1 MEVTTMRFIDGWIGT
16 PICALLTAVRK
27 VTDPFRHRAVDPPR
41 RILVV
46 KLAEQGATVVAY
58 SALKRAIEMVGPGNV
73 FFLVFAENRFII
85 DQLNLIPAGNV
96 IELRTDR
103 GLPALASDIFR
114 ALARCWK
121 EKLDTSVDFEY
132 YARASAILSYLSG
145 ASRRVGFHSF
155 AGEASYRG
163 DLMTHRLVFNPFLHA
178 GQIFRFLVEAIAVPA
193 ETLPAMDTPRWA
205 DEQPPMIEPT
215 AAEIKE
221 VDAIVRRVTG
231 RETRPPLIL
240 LNANTGD
247 LLPLRRWPR
256 ERYIELAGRLLEHYP
271 QAFVGLTG
279 SPSEAAG
286 AQELVDR
293 IGSDRCVNF
302 GGTTTLRQLLILYF
316 LSEVMV
322 TNDSGP
328 AHYSAL
334 TPIDVITLFGPETP
348 AAFGSLSPRSHLFWA
363 GLPCSPC
370 INAFNDRWSP
380 CRNNLCMQALSVDE
394 VFRRVCQVFDERQ
407 ERSAGTTTAS
417 F

>member
-1 MEVTTMRFIDGWIGT
+1 MRRIDGWIGT
-16 PICALLTAVRK
+16 PICALLTVLRRI
-27 VTDPFRHRAVDPPR
+27 TDPLRRKGPEKAK

-58 SALKRAIEMVGPGNV
+58 SALRRATEMVGPENV
-73 FFLVFAENRFII
+73 FFAVFSENRFII
-85 DQLNLIPAGNV
+85 DQLNLIPAANI
-96 IELRTDR
+96 IEIRTHK
-103 GLPALASDIFR
+103 GLFTLAFDLLR
-114 ALARCWK
+114 ALIRCWR
-121 EKLDTSVDFEY
+121 EGLDTSVDFEY
-132 YARASAILSYLSG
+132 YARASAIVSYLSG
-145 ASRRVGFHSF
+145 ARRRVGFHSF

-178 GQIFRFLVEAIAVPA
+178 GQIFRFLVEAIDVPP
-193 ETLPAMDTPRWA
+193 ETLPAMNTRRWK

-215 AAEIKE
+215 EEETEE
-221 VDAIVRRVTG
+221 VRAIVSQVTG
-231 RETRPPLIL
+231 RKAPRLVL

-247 LLPLRRWPR
+247 LLPLRRWQR
-256 ERYIELAGRLLEHYP
+256 SRYVELAHKILGHYP
-271 QAFVGLTG
+271 EVVIGLTG

-286 AQELVDR
+286 AQELVDA

-302 GGTTTLRQLLILYF
+302 GGTTTLRQLLVLYF
-316 LSEVMV
+316 LAELMV

-334 TPIDVITLFGPETP
+334 SPIDVITLFGPETP

-380 CRNNLCMQALSVDE
+380 CQDNLCMQGISVYAVFAKVCE
-394 VFRRVCQVFDERQ
+394 VFDSRMRDAQVT
-407 ERSAGTTTAS
+407 SST
-417 F
+417 

>member
-1 MEVTTMRFIDGWIGT
+1 MEVTTMRRIDGWIGT
-16 PICALLTAVRK
+16 PICALLTVVRRL
-27 VTDPFRHRAVDPPR
+27 TDPFRRPMPDRPR

-58 SALKRAIEMVGPGNV
+58 SALRRATEMVGSENV
-73 FFLVFAENRFII
+73 FFIVFAENRFII
-85 DQLNLIPAGNV
+85 DQLDLIPPGNV
-96 IELRTDR
+96 LEIRTDK
-103 GLPALASDIFR
+103 GLFTLALDLLR
-114 ALARCWK
+114 ALGRCWR

-132 YARASAILSYLSG
+132 YARASAIVSYLSG
-145 ASRRVGFHSF
+145 AQRRVGFHSF

-178 GQIFRFLVEAIAVPA
+178 GQIFRFLIEAIAVAPQ
-193 ETLPAMDTPRWA
+193 TLPAMDTPRWE
-205 DEQPPMIEPT
+205 DEQPPLIEP
-215 AAEIKE
+215 ADEEIAEVE
-221 VDAIVRRVTG
+221 AIVSRVTG
-231 RETRPPLIL
+231 REDKPRIIL

-256 ERYIELAGRLLEHYP
+256 ERYIDLARRLLERFP
-271 QAFVGLTG
+271 EVVIGLTG

-286 AQELVDR
+286 AQELVDAV
-293 IGSDRCVNF
+293 GSDRCVNF

-316 LSEVMV
+316 LAEVMV

-363 GLPCSPC
+363 ALPCSPC

-380 CRNNLCMQALSVDE
+380 CRNNLCMQAITVD
-394 VFRRVCQVFDERQ
+394 QVFDKVCEVFEARTD
-407 ERSAGTTTAS
+407 ATALPVG
-417 F
+417 

>member
-1 MEVTTMRFIDGWIGT
+1 MEVTTMRRIDGWIGT
-16 PICALLTAVRK
+16 PICALLTVVRK
-27 VTDPFRHRAVDPPR
+27 LSDPFRRQPPESPR
-41 RILVV
+41 RILIV

-58 SALKRAIEMVGPGNV
+58 SALRRATEMVGKENV
-73 FFLVFAENRFII
+73 FFAVFAENRFII
-85 DQLNLIPAGNV
+85 DQLGLIPTENV
-96 IELRTDR
+96 IEIRTGKGVFTLSGD
-103 GLPALASDIFR
+103 LWR
-114 ALARCWK
+114 ALRRFRR
-121 EKLDTSVDFEY
+121 ERLDTSIDFEY
-132 YARASAILSYLSG
+132 YARASALISYLSG

-178 GQIFRFLVEAIAVPA
+178 GQIFRFLVEAAAVPA
-193 ETLPAMDTPRWA
+193 DSLPAMDTPRWK
-205 DEQPPMIEPT
+205 DEQPPMIQPT
-215 AAEIKE
+215 PAE
-221 VDAIVRRVTG
+221 VDEVGAIVRRVTG
-231 RETRPPLIL
+231 SEQEPRLIL

-247 LLPLRRWPR
+247 LLPLRRWSR
-256 ERYIELAGRLLEHYP
+256 NRYVELASRLLTHYP
-271 QAFVGLTG
+271 EAYVGLTG

-286 AQELVDR
+286 AQELVDA

-348 AAFGSLSPRSHLFWA
+348 AAFGSLSTRSHLFWA

-380 CRNNLCMQALSVDE
+380 CQNNLCMQRITVDE
-394 VFRRVCQVFDERQ
+394 VFARVCEVYDGRLA
-407 ERSAGTTTAS
+407 RAGVATS
-417 F
+417 S

>member
-1 MEVTTMRFIDGWIGT
+1 MEVTTMRRIDGWIGT
-16 PICALLTAVRK
+16 PICALLTVVRRIS
-27 VTDPFRHRAVDPPR
+27 DPFRRQAPDRPK
-41 RILVV
+41 RILIV

-58 SALKRAIEMVGPGNV
+58 SALRRATEMVGRENV
-73 FFLVFAENRFII
+73 FFAVFAENRFIV
-85 DQLNLIPAGNV
+85 DQLDLIPAENV
-96 IELRTDR
+96 VEIRTNA
-103 GLPALASDIFR
+103 GIFTLATDLWR
-114 ALARCWK
+114 ALRRFWR
-121 EKLDTSVDFEY
+121 EHLDTSVDFEY
-132 YARASAILSYLSG
+132 YARASAIISYLSG

-178 GQIFRFLVEAIAVPA
+178 GQIFRFLVEAADVPA
-193 ETLPAMDTPRWA
+193 KSLPAMDTPRWEDA
-205 DEQPPMIEPT
+205 QPPMIQPT
-215 AAEIKE
+215 PQEIQE
-221 VDAIVRRVTG
+221 VEEIVRRVTG
-231 RETRPPLIL
+231 SAEAPRLIL

-256 ERYIELAGRLLEHYP
+256 DRYVELARRLLDQYP
-271 QAFVGLTG
+271 DVYVGLTG
-279 SPSEAAG
+279 SPGEAAG
-286 AQELVDR
+286 AQELVDAVN
-293 IGSDRCVNF
+293 SDRCVNF

-334 TPIDVITLFGPETP
+334 APIDVITLFGPETP

-380 CRNNLCMQALSVDE
+380 CQDNLCMQRITVDE
-394 VFRRVCQVFDERQ
+394 VFARACEVFDERLA
-407 ERSAGTTTAS
+407 RAATSASG
-417 F
+417 

>member
-1 MEVTTMRFIDGWIGT
+1 MRRIDGWIGT
-16 PICALLTAVRK
+16 PICALLTVVRRL
-27 VTDPFRHRAVDPPR
+27 TDPFRRKAPAEAK

-58 SALKRAIEMVGPGNV
+58 SALRRATEMVGADNV
-73 FFLVFAENRFII
+73 FFVVFAENRFII
-85 DQLNLIPAGNV
+85 DQLNLIPPGNV
-96 IELRTDR
+96 IEIRTNKGLVTLAFDLLGALR
-103 GLPALASDIFR
+103 
-114 ALARCWK
+114 RCWR
-121 EKLDTSVDFEY
+121 ENLDTSVDFEY
-132 YARASAILSYLSG
+132 YARASAIVSYLSG
-145 ASRRVGFHSF
+145 ATRRVGFHSF

-178 GQIFRFLVEAIAVPA
+178 GQIFRFLVEAIAVPPA
-193 ETLPAMDTPRWA
+193 QLPAMDTPRWP
-205 DEQPPMIEPT
+205 DEQPPMIQP
-215 AAEIKE
+215 AAEE
-221 VDAIVRRVTG
+221 MVTVREIIARVTG
-231 RETRPPLIL
+231 RDDEPPIIL

-256 ERYIELAGRLLEHYP
+256 DRYVDLARQLLDRFP
-271 QAFVGLTG
+271 QAVIGLTG

-286 AQELVDR
+286 AQELVDAV
-293 IGSDRCVNF
+293 GSERCVNF

-316 LSEVMV
+316 LAEVMV

-334 TPIDVITLFGPETP
+334 APIDVITLFGPETP

-380 CRNNLCMQALSVDE
+380 CQDNLCMQRVTVDE
-394 VFRRVCQVFDERQ
+394 VFEKACEVFEARTAT
-407 ERSAGTTTAS
+407 SADATS
-417 F
+417 

>member
-1 MEVTTMRFIDGWIGT
+1 MEVTTMRRIDGWVGT
-16 PICALLTAVRK
+16 PICALLTVVRK
-27 VTDPFRHRAVDPPR
+27 LTDPFRRRVPAGPQ

-58 SALKRAIEMVGPGNV
+58 SALRRATEMVGAENV
-73 FFLVFAENRFII
+73 FFIVFAENRFIM
-85 DQLNLIPAGNV
+85 DQLALIPPENV
-96 IELRTDR
+96 IAIRTNK
-103 GLPALASDIFR
+103 GLLTLAIDLLR
-114 ALARCWK
+114 ALAHCHR

-132 YARASAILSYLSG
+132 YARASAIVSYLSG
-145 ASRRVGFHSF
+145 ARRRVGFHSF

-178 GQIFRFLVEAIAVPA
+178 GQIFRMLVEAIEVPP
-193 ETLPAMDTPRWA
+193 EVLPAMDMERWK
-205 DEQPPMIEPT
+205 DEQPPMIQPSDDERR
-215 AAEIKE
+215 E
-221 VDAIVRRVTG
+221 VEAIVEQVTG
-231 RETRPPLIL
+231 RQRPRIVL

-256 ERYIELAGRLLEHYP
+256 DRYVDLARRILDRYP
-271 QAFVGLTG
+271 EVVVGLTG

-286 AQELVDR
+286 AQRLVDA
-293 IGSDRCVNF
+293 IDSERCVNF
-302 GGTTTLRQLLILYF
+302 GGTTTLRQLLVLYF

-334 TPIDVITLFGPETP
+334 APIDVVTLFGPETP

-380 CRNNLCMQALSVDE
+380 CRDNLCMQELSADE
-394 VFRRVCQVFDERQ
+394 VFAKVCEVYDGRLERTVT
-407 ERSAGTTTAS
+407 SSG
-417 F
+417 

>member
-1 MEVTTMRFIDGWIGT
+1 MEVTTMRRIDGWVGT
-16 PICALLTAVRK
+16 PICALLTLLRRL
-27 VTDPFRHRAVDPPR
+27 TDPFRRPMRKTAG
-41 RILVV
+41 RILIV

-58 SALKRAIEMVGPGNV
+58 SALKRATEMVGPENV
-73 FFLVFAENRFII
+73 YFLVFAENRFIV
-85 DQLNLIPAGNV
+85 DQLELIPTDNV
-96 IELRTDR
+96 IELRTDK
-103 GLPALASDIFR
+103 GFATLTADIFR
-114 ALARCWK
+114 ALRRCWR

-132 YARASAILSYLSG
+132 YARASAILSFMSG

-163 DLMTHRLVFNPFLHA
+163 DLMTHKLVFNPFLHA

-193 ETLPAMDTPRWA
+193 ATLPAMDCARWP
-205 DEQPPMIEPT
+205 DEQPPMIVPSQ
-215 AAEIKE
+215 AEMTE
-221 VDAIVRRVTG
+221 VRTIVCKVTG
-231 RETRPPLIL
+231 REAPPRIIL

-256 ERYIELAGRLLEHYP
+256 DRYIELARRLLDRYP
-271 QAFVGLTG
+271 DVFIGFTG
-279 SPSEAAG
+279 SPAEAAG
-286 AQELVDR
+286 AQELVDK

-316 LSEVMV
+316 FCEVMI

-334 TPIDVITLFGPETP
+334 SPIDVLTLFGPETP

-380 CRNNLCMQALSVDE
+380 CRDNLCMQRLTVDD
-394 VFRRVCQVFDERQ
+394 VFAEASNIYERRIGNHPDR
-407 ERSAGTTTAS
+407 
-417 F
+417 

>member
-1 MEVTTMRFIDGWIGT
+1 MEVTTMRRIDGWIGT
-16 PICALLTAVRK
+16 PICALLTVLRRI
-27 VTDPFRHRAVDPPR
+27 TDPLRRKGPEKAK

-58 SALKRAIEMVGPGNV
+58 SALRRATEMVGPENV
-73 FFLVFAENRFII
+73 FFAVFSENRFIV
-85 DQLNLIPAGNV
+85 DQLNLIPAANI
-96 IELRTDR
+96 IEIRTHK
-103 GLPALASDIFR
+103 GLFTLAFDLLR
-114 ALARCWK
+114 ALIRCWR
-121 EKLDTSVDFEY
+121 EGPDTSVDFEY
-132 YARASAILSYLSG
+132 YARASAIVSYLSG
-145 ASRRVGFHSF
+145 ARRRVGFHSF

-178 GQIFRFLVEAIAVPA
+178 GQIFRFLVEAIDVPP
-193 ETLPAMDTPRWA
+193 ETLPAMNTRRWK

-215 AAEIKE
+215 EEEIEE
-221 VDAIVRRVTG
+221 VRAIVSQVTG
-231 RETRPPLIL
+231 RKAPRLVL

-247 LLPLRRWPR
+247 LLPLRRWQR
-256 ERYIELAGRLLEHYP
+256 SRYVELAHKILGHYP
-271 QAFVGLTG
+271 EVVIGLTG

-286 AQELVDR
+286 AQELVDA

-302 GGTTTLRQLLILYF
+302 GGTTTLRQLLVLYF
-316 LSEVMV
+316 LAELMV

-334 TPIDVITLFGPETP
+334 SPIDVITLFGPETP

-380 CRNNLCMQALSVDE
+380 CQDNLCMQGISVYAVFAKVCE
-394 VFRRVCQVFDERQ
+394 VFDSRMRDAQVT
-407 ERSAGTTTAS
+407 SST
-417 F
+417 

>member
-1 MEVTTMRFIDGWIGT
+1 MEVTTMRRIDGWVGT
-16 PICALLTAVRK
+16 PICALLTGLRK
-27 VTDPFRHRAVDPPR
+27 ITDPFRRQMPEVSQ

-58 SALKRAIEMVGPGNV
+58 SALKRAIEMVGAENV
-73 FFLVFAENRFII
+73 FFVVFAENRFII
-85 DQLNLIPAGNV
+85 DQLELIPRDNV
-96 IELRTDR
+96 IALRADK
-103 GLPALASDIFR
+103 GILALAMDICR
-114 ALARCWK
+114 ALGRFWE
-121 EKLDTSVDFEY
+121 EKVDTSVDFEY
-132 YARASAILSYLSG
+132 YARASAILSFMSG

-178 GQIFRFLVEAIAVPA
+178 GQIFRFLVEAIAVSPT
-193 ETLPAMDTPRWA
+193 TLPAMDTPRWE
-205 DEQPPMIEPT
+205 DEQPPLIEPT
-215 AAEIKE
+215 ASELEEVKEI
-221 VDAIVRRVTG
+221 VDQVTG
-231 RETRPPLIL
+231 SETKPPLIL

-256 ERYIELAGRLLEHYP
+256 DRYVELARRLLGRYP
-271 QAFVGLTG
+271 DIYIGLTG

-286 AQELVDR
+286 AQELVDQ

-316 LSEVMV
+316 LAEVMV

-334 TPIDVITLFGPETP
+334 APIDVITLFGPETP
-348 AAFGSLSPRSHLFWA
+348 ASFGSLSPRSHLFWA

-380 CRNNLCMQALSVDE
+380 CQNNLCMQGITVDE
-394 VFRRVCQVFDERQ
+394 VFGRVCRVYDR
-407 ERSAGTTTAS
+407 RRAS
-417 F
+417 

>member
-1 MEVTTMRFIDGWIGT
+1 MRRIDGWVGT
-16 PICALLTAVRK
+16 PICALLTLVRRL
-27 VTDPFRHRAVDPPR
+27 TDPFRRKMPEKAE
-41 RILVV
+41 RILIV

-58 SALKRAIEMVGPGNV
+58 SALRRATEMVGAENV
-73 FFLVFAENRFII
+73 FFVVFAENRFII
-85 DQLNLIPAGNV
+85 DQLQLIPPANV
-96 IELRTDR
+96 IEIRTDK
-103 GLPALASDIFR
+103 GLFTLAMDLGR
-114 ALARCWK
+114 ALARCWR
-121 EKLDTSVDFEY
+121 ENLDTSVDFEY
-132 YARASAILSYLSG
+132 YARASAIVSYLSG

-178 GQIFRFLVEAIAVPA
+178 GQIFRLLVEAIDVSP
-193 ETLPAMDTPRWA
+193 ETLPAMDTQRWD
-205 DEQPPMIEPT
+205 DEQPPLLQPT
-215 AAEIKE
+215 EQEMNDVA
-221 VDAIVRRVTG
+221 AIVSRVTG
-231 RETRPPLIL
+231 RVDSPRIIL

-256 ERYIELAGRLLEHYP
+256 DRYVELARKLLDHYP
-271 QAFVGLTG
+271 KMVIGLTG

-286 AQELVDR
+286 AQELVDA
-293 IGSDRCVNF
+293 IDSDRCVNF

-316 LSEVMV
+316 QAEVMV

-334 TPIDVITLFGPETP
+334 SPIDVVTLFGPETP

-380 CRNNLCMQALSVDE
+380 CQDNLCMQRISVDD
-394 VFRRVCQVFDERQ
+394 VFGRVCEVFDER
-407 ERSAGTTTAS
+407 GTESESTVPS
-417 F
+417 

>member
-1 MEVTTMRFIDGWIGT
+1 MEVTTMRRIDGWIGT
-16 PICALLTAVRK
+16 PICALLTLVRRLS
-27 VTDPFRHRAVDPPR
+27 DPFRRRMPARAK

-58 SALKRAIEMVGPGNV
+58 SALRRATEMVGRENV
-73 FFLVFAENRFII
+73 FFIVFAENRFII
-85 DQLNLIPAGNV
+85 DQLDLIPPGNV
-96 IELRTDR
+96 LEIRTNK
-103 GLPALASDIFR
+103 GLLTLAVDLLR
-114 ALARCWK
+114 ALGRCWR

-132 YARASAILSYLSG
+132 YARASAIVSYLSG
-145 ASRRVGFHSF
+145 ARRRVGFHSF

-178 GQIFRFLVEAIAVPA
+178 AQIFRFLVEAIAVAP
-193 ETLPAMDTPRWA
+193 ETLPQ
-205 DEQPPMIEPT
+205 DEQPPFIEPT
-215 AAEIKE
+215 DEEMAE
-221 VDAIVRRVTG
+221 VRAIVSRVTG
-231 RETRPPLIL
+231 RDDRPRLVL

-256 ERYIELAGRLLEHYP
+256 DRYVDLARRVLDRFPE
-271 QAFVGLTG
+271 VVIGLTG
-279 SPSEAAG
+279 SPGEAAG
-286 AQELVDR
+286 AQELVDA

-316 LSEVMV
+316 QAEVMV

-334 TPIDVITLFGPETP
+334 SPIDVITLFGPETP

-363 GLPCSPC
+363 ALPCSPC

-380 CRNNLCMQALSVDE
+380 CQDNLCMQAIGVDE
-394 VFRRVCQVFDERQ
+394 VFDKVCEVYLARIGG
-407 ERSAGTTTAS
+407 AAS
-417 F
+417 PVG